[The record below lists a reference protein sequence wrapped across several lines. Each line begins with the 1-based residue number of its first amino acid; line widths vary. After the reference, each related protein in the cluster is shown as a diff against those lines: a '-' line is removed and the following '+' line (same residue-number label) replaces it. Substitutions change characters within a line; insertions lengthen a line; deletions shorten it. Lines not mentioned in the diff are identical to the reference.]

1 MDATQNNILT
11 SNQVYTLQMDI
22 LKRMK
27 ADINEQYPDLNKFE
41 AQAFGAQVLATRISA
56 ILCTLNNASYEDIV
70 KAVYDK
76 LNLNDLFDNR
86 HKYLN

>member
-1 MDATQNNILT
+1 MDATNNTLDCYQV
-11 SNQVYTLQMDI
+11 SNFSISLANDLKKELLEAGHNKYEMNAFIEQVVRPKI
-22 LKRMK
+22 R
-27 ADINEQYPDLNKFE
+27 
-41 AQAFGAQVLATRISA
+41 A
-56 ILCTLNNASYEDIV
+56 ILCTLNNAAYEDIV